1 MKQIILAL
9 GFVCLGAQTAL
20 ADIVIKNQD
29 ERNYTLTVYGFF
41 TTPIQIAL
49 DSNSEI
55 LAGCNKRCA
64 IKLGEST
71 AIPVNQGALV
81 RIRGG
86 VITIT
91 GPAVP
96 LQ

>member
-1 MKQIILAL
+1 MKPFLFAL

-29 ERNYTLTVYGFF
+29 ERNYTVTVYGYF
-41 TTPIQIAL
+41 TTPTQMAV

-71 AIPVNQGALV
+71 AIPVNEGALV

-91 GPAVP
+91 GGI
-96 LQ
+96 Q